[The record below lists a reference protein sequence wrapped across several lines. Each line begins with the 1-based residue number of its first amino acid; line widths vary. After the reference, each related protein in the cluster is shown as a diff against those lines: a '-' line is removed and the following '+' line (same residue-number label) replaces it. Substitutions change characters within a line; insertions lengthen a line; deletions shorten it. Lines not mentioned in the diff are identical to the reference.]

1 MNSEKKNE
9 KLSIEESFE
18 KLEEILEE
26 MEKEDTGLE
35 ASFRL
40 YEKGIR
46 LLKDAEDNI
55 EKVEKQIRVLNRE
68 EPVQEQQG

>member
-1 MNSEKKNE
+1 MSTEKKND

-18 KLEEILEE
+18 KLEDILTE

-40 YEKGIR
+40 YEKGMK
-46 LLKDAEDNI
+46 LLKDAEAGI
-55 EKVEKQIRVLNRE
+55 EKVEQQIRVLNRGEAE
-68 EPVQEQQG
+68 EVQQ